1 MKTLLSVSAG
11 QLPKVVM
18 FDLDGTLI
26 DSVPDLATATDSML
40 EQLGRAPAGMNKVRH
55 WVGNGAPVLV
65 RRALADNFD
74 HQGITAEQEAEALAI
89 FMQVYG
95 TGESLTTL
103 YPGALDTLKTLHMLG
118 IKLALVTNKPEKFLP
133 QLLADTGMAGFFQW
147 IVGGDTF
154 PQKKP
159 DPAGLLWVMQQ
170 AGVTAQQ
177 CLFIG
182 DSRNDVLAAQA
193 AHVACVAVTYGYNYG
208 EPISADNPTL
218 VVDDLRELFL
228 S

>member
-1 MKTLLSVSAG
+1 MKTLLSVLDG
-11 QLPKVVM
+11 QLPKLVM

-26 DSVPDLATATDSML
+26 DSVPDLAAATDEML
-40 EQLGRAPAGMNKVRH
+40 LQLGRAPAGMDKVRN

-74 HQGITAEQEAEALAI
+74 HQAISAEQEAEALAI
-89 FMQVYG
+89 FMQAYG
-95 TGESLTTL
+95 KGHELTVL
-103 YPGALDTLKTLHMLG
+103 YPGALDTLASLQTLG
-118 IKLALVTNKPEKFLP
+118 IKLALITNKPEGFLP
-133 QLLADTGMAGFFQW
+133 ELLADTQMADFFDW

-159 DPAGLLWVMQQ
+159 DPTGLLWVMQQ
-170 AGVTAQQ
+170 AGVTAEQ

-182 DSRNDVLAAQA
+182 DSRNDVHAAQA

-208 EPISADNPTL
+208 EPISAENPAL

-228 S
+228 

>member
-1 MKTLLSVSAG
+1 MKTLAAVLGG
-11 QLPKVVM
+11 QLPKLVM

-26 DSVPDLATATDSML
+26 DSVPDLATATDQML
-40 EQLGRAPAGMNKVRH
+40 VQLGRAPAGMDKVRN

-74 HQGITAEQEAEALAI
+74 HQAITAEQEADALAV

-103 YPGALDTLKTLHMLG
+103 YPGALETLQTLKMLG
-118 IKLALVTNKPEKFLP
+118 IKIALVTNKPEKFLP
-133 QLLADTGMAGFFQW
+133 QLLADTGMADFFQW

-154 PQKKP
+154 TQKKP
-159 DPAGLLWVMQQ
+159 DPTGLLWVMQQ
-170 AGVTAQQ
+170 ADVTPEQ
-177 CLFIG
+177 CLFVG
-182 DSRNDVLAAQA
+182 DSRNDVQA
-193 AHVACVAVTYGYNYG
+193 AYAAKVACVAVTYGYNYG
-208 EPISADNPTL
+208 EPISADNPAL

-228 S
+228 

>member
-1 MKTLLSVSAG
+1 MKVLAGVLGG
-11 QLPKVVM
+11 QLPKLVM

-26 DSVPDLATATDSML
+26 DSVPDLATATDQML
-40 EQLGRAPAGMNKVRH
+40 VQLGRAPAGMDKVRN

-65 RRALADNFD
+65 RRALADGFD
-74 HQGITAEQEAEALAI
+74 HQAITVEQEAEALAI

-103 YPGALDTLKTLHMLG
+103 YPGALETLQSLKMLG
-118 IKLALVTNKPEKFLP
+118 IKIALITNKPEKFIP
-133 QLLADTGMAGFFQW
+133 QLLADTGMADFFQW

-154 PQKKP
+154 AQKKP

-170 AGVTAQQ
+170 AGVTPEQ
-177 CLFIG
+177 CLFVG
-182 DSRNDVLAAQA
+182 DSRNDVQA
-193 AHVACVAVTYGYNYG
+193 AHAANVACVAVTYGYNYG
-208 EPISADNPTL
+208 EPISADNPAL

-228 S
+228 